1 MVGEPLLMTGADL
14 AGVRLLSTL
23 DELFTGSG
31 LGGRG
36 WVSVSMKEARALE
49 TVVQKA
55 PGSNNTFHPEAPLTR
70 LERNGHCLPEQ
81 PEAGDQNS
89 SRAT

>member
-1 MVGEPLLMTGADL
+1 MTGADL

-36 WVSVSMKEARALE
+36 WVSGNEQGKGAVQNWWRRRVHAVTMPPTLKPRGFGYREQSHATRA
-49 TVVQKA
+49 
-55 PGSNNTFHPEAPLTR
+55 H
-70 LERNGHCLPEQ
+70 
-81 PEAGDQNS
+81 
-89 SRAT
+89 

>member
-1 MVGEPLLMTGADL
+1 MTGADL

-36 WVSVSMKEARALE
+36 WVSVEMKEVRVWLRTA
-49 TVVQKA
+49 VQKG
-55 PGSNNTFHPEAPLTR
+55 PCYNDTF
-70 LERNGHCLPEQ
+70 LP
-81 PEAGDQNS
+81 
-89 SRAT
+89 

>member
-1 MVGEPLLMTGADL
+1 MTGADL

-36 WVSVSMKEARALE
+36 WVSGNVRGKG
-49 TVVQKA
+49 V
-55 PGSNNTFHPEAPLTR
+55 
-70 LERNGHCLPEQ
+70 
-81 PEAGDQNS
+81 
-89 SRAT
+89 